1 MRECSLCQTSL
12 IVVGSKAKGQ
22 ISKRVLQEN
31 KARQFFRKTNISYP
45 LREKTSKF
53 GVLSGTLCPIFSLNK
68 EKYGPKK
75 IISQENILCRVYEA
89 TIKCS
94 LGSSDFRFYLRFI
107 LI

>member
-1 MRECSLCQTSL
+1 MRECSLCQTLL

-68 EKYGPKK
+68 EKYVLKK
-75 IISQENILCRVYEA
+75 NYFARKIFCAVYM
-89 TIKCS
+89 
-94 LGSSDFRFYLRFI
+94 
-107 LI
+107 